1 MLCYMKQNLRNKK
14 IKQRKTAFYSL
25 YRINMMN
32 FYFSYP
38 ISHKTH
44 YRLTLKLLFRTIN
57 NVTISLDNVSCVPV
71 RFVHPIK
78 RIGYTN

>member
-1 MLCYMKQNLRNKK
+1 
-14 IKQRKTAFYSL
+14 
-25 YRINMMN
+25 MN
-32 FYFSYP
+32 FHFSYP

-71 RFVHPIK
+71 GFVHPIK